1 MKILKIQKNKIYL
14 EDNNEVIDISPD
26 IKSMF
31 SLKEG
36 DDISI
41 KYDDISYEAALA
53 KGLFLLSIKD
63 RTKKNLQ
70 NKLNEKFINKKM
82 VDKAVDKLEQLGYV
96 NDFDYAINFI
106 RNSKY
111 GYQRIVAELMSK
123 GLTRN
128 TIEEA
133 YLIIEEADDIDN
145 KKLEKAIMKSNKKEE
160 KKLIEYLLRQGF
172 KLDKIF
178 AKLKELKDVEWKRL
192 NEKRGDIWLEQY
204 GIILY

>member
-1 MKILKIQKNKIYL
+1 MIMKILKIQKNKIYL

-178 AKLKELKDVEWKRL
+178 VKLKELKDVE
-192 NEKRGDIWLEQY
+192 
-204 GIILY
+204 